1 MELKVEGMTCQK
13 CVQHVTRAIHE
24 VDASAQVAID
34 LASGQVQIQTPQAD
48 VKAFAASIEEAGY
61 TVVLA

>member
-24 VDASAQVAID
+24 VDASAQVTID
-34 LASGQVQIQTPQAD
+34 LATGQVQIQTPQAD
-48 VKAFAASIEEAGY
+48 PQAFAASIEEAGY
-61 TVVLA
+61 TVVTA